1 MGSKGRKNKMNKK
14 LRELLAEING
24 LKTQVV
30 NLTSEGKI
38 EEAKEAKKDLQA
50 KQEEFDLLKDVMDPN
65 GDGSVEPIA
74 KPVEAK
80 KDAIH
85 EFAQAAR
92 RGFRNMNN
100 EGTAVDG
107 GYTVPEDIQTRINK
121 FREANF
127 GLQSLVSTEPVS
139 TMSGRRTYQ
148 TRSNHTGFAKVAEA
162 GKIGAKNGPTFTPVN
177 YTIEKYAGY
186 LPVTNELLED
196 SDANISNVLI
206 EWLGEE
212 DVATRNNLVLAA
224 IATKSAVD
232 LTPGVGEGALDK
244 IKKALNVTLGQAF
257 AATSAIVTNDDG
269 LNYLDTLRDQN
280 GRYLLQPDI
289 NPDNPFSM
297 TLAIGARKVPVVV
310 VPNGVLATSE
320 DDEVPFIIGD
330 LKEYCRIFDRKQLT
344 ISVSDVAAVGTGA
357 AAINA
362 FEEDLTIF
370 RGIERLDAEVVD
382 AAAIVNGYITVA
394 GAGPE
399 GVTGETGN

>member
-1 MGSKGRKNKMNKK
+1 MNKK

-65 GDGSVEPIA
+65 GDGSVEPVA
-74 KPVEAK
+74 KPIEAK

-100 EGTAVDG
+100 EGTAADG

-148 TRSNHTGFAKVAEA
+148 TRSNHTGFTKVAEA

-196 SDANISNVLI
+196 SDANISQVLI
-206 EWLGEE
+206 DWLGEE
-212 DVATRNNLVLAA
+212 DVATRNSLILAA

-232 LTPGVGEGALDK
+232 LTPGEGEGALDK

-289 NPDNPFSM
+289 NPDSPFSM
-297 TLAIGARKVPVVV
+297 TLAIGARRVPVVV
-310 VPNGVLATSE
+310 VPNGVLATE
-320 DDEVPFIIGD
+320 ENNVPFIIGD
-330 LKEYCRIFDRKQLT
+330 LKEYVRIFDRKQLT

-382 AAAIVNGYITVA
+382 AAAIVNGYITVE

-399 GVTGETGN
+399 GATGETGN

>member
-1 MGSKGRKNKMNKK
+1 MNKK

-24 LKTQVV
+24 LKNQVV

-65 GDGSVEPIA
+65 GDGSVETVA

-100 EGTAVDG
+100 EGTAADG

-127 GLQSLVSTEPVS
+127 GLQSLVSTESVS

-148 TRSNHTGFAKVAEA
+148 TKAQHTGFSLVAEA
-162 GKIGAKNGPTFTPVN
+162 GKIGAKTGPTFTPVN
-177 YTIEKYAGY
+177 YTIKKYAGY

-212 DVATRNNLVLAA
+212 DVATRNSIILTKIAA
-224 IATKSAVD
+224 KAQTD
-232 LTPGVGEGALDK
+232 LTPGENDGPIDK
-244 IKKALNVTLGQAF
+244 IKKAFNVTLGQAY
-257 AATSAIVTNDDG
+257 AATAAIVTNDDG

-310 VPNGVLATSE
+310 IPNVVLATASNK
-320 DDEVPFIIGD
+320 VPFIVGD
-330 LKEYCRIFDRKQLT
+330 LKEYVKIFDRKQLT

-370 RGIERLDAEVVD
+370 RGIERLDAVVVD
-382 AAAIVNGYITVA
+382 ADAIVNGFITVT
-394 GAGPE
+394 GESGE
-399 GVTGETGN
+399 TGETGETGGTGN